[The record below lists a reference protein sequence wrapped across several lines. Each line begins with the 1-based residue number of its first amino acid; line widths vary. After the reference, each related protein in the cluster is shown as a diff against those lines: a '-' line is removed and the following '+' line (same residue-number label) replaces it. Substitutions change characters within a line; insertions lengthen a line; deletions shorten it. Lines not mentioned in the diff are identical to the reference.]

1 MREALLIYN
10 PVAGTL
16 AKAGDDL
23 LPKLCTHLEAGGVK
37 PTLAATTLERPAQ
50 MIAAEAAKAGQELV
64 IVAGGDGTVSDTAKA
79 LIGTQTTLGIIPL
92 GTFNNL
98 ARSMGISFEPETACD
113 QIVRGTPSKID
124 VGRVNG
130 KHYFFEVAGIG
141 LDAALFPLAEDIKG
155 GAWVRYFEAAGIFS
169 RFSPFRV
176 SISLDHEHPRKR
188 WIKHRH
194 NFRVRAWM
202 ILCANAPY
210 YGPGCEV
217 SPSSSLQDRLLTV
230 HLFRNVSRL
239 GIFFN
244 LLRRIG
250 GAKSVK
256 RVSDKF
262 TVRRIDIKGD
272 TPQPIHIDGN
282 IINEWPLTI
291 ESIPAALTVLRG
303 EPGPGELAKEAA
315 ALTLSE

>member
-16 AKAGDDL
+16 AKADPDL
-23 LPKLCTHLEAGGVK
+23 LPRLCAHLEAGGIK
-37 PTLAATTLERPAQ
+37 PELVPTSLERPARE
-50 MIAAEAAKAGQELV
+50 IAEEAARAGRELV
-64 IVAGGDGTVSDTAKA
+64 IVAGGDGTVSDAAKG
-79 LIGTQTTLGIIPL
+79 LVGSETTLGIVPL

-98 ARSMGISFEPETACD
+98 ARSMGISFDPETACD
-113 QIVRGTPSKID
+113 QVVRGIPTKID

-169 RFSPFRV
+169 RFSPFKV
-176 SISLDHEHPRKR
+176 SITLDHEHPRKR

-194 NFRVRAWM
+194 KFRVLAWM
-202 ILCANAPY
+202 ILCANAPF
-210 YGPGCEV
+210 YGPGCEI
-217 SPSSSLQDRLLTV
+217 SPSSSLEDRLLTV

-244 LLRRIG
+244 LIRRIG

-256 RVSDKF
+256 RVSDQF
-262 TVRRIDIKGD
+262 TARRIDIKGGR
-272 TPQPIHIDGN
+272 PQPIHVDGN
-282 IINEWPLTI
+282 VVNEWPLTI
-291 ESIPAALTVLRG
+291 ESIPGALKVLKG
-303 EPGPGELAKEAA
+303 KPGREEVIKEAA
-315 ALTLSE
+315 AMTLSD